1 MPVQGLGGSC
11 LGLGDG
17 HIFAGT
23 FLRCVLISPG
33 SPVAGATLVC
43 LAIKEEIAENTT
55 GTPKVAICPA
65 LDAALV
71 LIEDKDGARGD
82 HFTLRIDETPS
93 DPGDETPPGSLEDE
107 QGIARGLD
115 PATPRRLRPCSGH
128 RLVGRWMLVGRH
140 NGGLVCIVDVERQ
153 AEELEF
159 LMSNKVD
166 SP

>member
-1 MPVQGLGGSC
+1 MLIQGLGGIC
-11 LGLGDG
+11 LGLRER

-23 FLRCVLISPG
+23 LLRCILISPA

-43 LAIKEEIAENTT
+43 FAIKEEIAENAT

-71 LIEDKDGARGD
+71 LIEDKDRARGD
-82 HFTLRIDETPS
+82 HFTLRIDETTRNA
-93 DPGDETPPGSLEDE
+93 GDEAPPGSLEDE
-107 QGIARGLD
+107 QGIARGLN
-115 PATPRRLRPCSGH
+115 PATPRRLRPGSGH
-128 RLVGRWMLVGRH
+128 RLVGRWLLVGRH
-140 NGGLVCIVDVERQ
+140 NDGLFCIVDVEGQ
-153 AEELEF
+153 AKELEF